1 MNKPARLLKPHR
13 FARLVRWATA
23 MLAWL
28 ALVMFSE
35 TSRIDRRHIR
45 QRYRFV
51 SLDWIERLV
60 RAFVVIRTI
69 EITGLKKRPRPAL
82 RNAASAGFR
91 RRIKPASMRATVGGR
106 LRKAL
111 KHRDP
116 RVRMQRLMAAL
127 ADIDGFARRYLVA
140 RALKRLTKLN
150 AVVMFA
156 PPAGAVVSLCAV
168 PALAADTS

>member
-1 MNKPARLLKPHR
+1 
-13 FARLVRWATA
+13 
-23 MLAWL
+23 
-28 ALVMFSE
+28 
-35 TSRIDRRHIR
+35 
-45 QRYRFV
+45 
-51 SLDWIERLV
+51 
-60 RAFVVIRTI
+60 
-69 EITGLKKRPRPAL
+69 
-82 RNAASAGFR
+82 
-91 RRIKPASMRATVGGR
+91 MRATVGGR

-116 RVRMQRLMAAL
+116 RVRTQRLMAAL

-168 PALAADTS
+168 LALADRSAPRNVSRLRAIMPAGCRRSSERDFLRRDEPVSPRAPECAYCRA